1 MKLFSLQY
9 IIRKYFRLPRKK
21 LWVAALKLNRWPVKW
36 WDEEVEARRKKEEI
50 RQKKISKLYPK
61 NPK

>member
-1 MKLFSLQY
+1 MKLFSIQY